1 MEAREAYEVIRD
13 AVEAD
18 PRRRIVDSFFDDQN
32 FGCFII
38 SFEEDAKARSIV
50 NDRGFVWVAEGFD
63 GSGASITTVPSLN
76 DADGPSLVEGLN
88 L

>member
-13 AVEAD
+13 AVEAN

-32 FGCFII
+32 FGSFII
-38 SFEEDAKARSIV
+38 SFEEDAEARSIV

-63 GSGASITTVPSLN
+63 GSGASRATVPSLN
-76 DADGPSLVEGLN
+76 DADGSSLVEGLN